1 MHARVQFCDH
11 VTALAGCIHSAKPDP
26 VERQLEKFMQAST
39 MLRWRDL
46 GLLLCDIKFSEL
58 TYLDAFW
65 RDYTNGTLRRMLTD
79 VLLKGTK
86 LIINFPAISFD
97 GLSICFLIAV

>member
-11 VTALAGCIHSAKPDP
+11 VTALTGCISSAKPDP
-26 VERQLEKFMQAST
+26 TERQLEKFMQAST
-39 MLRWRDL
+39 LLRWRDL

-79 VLLKGTK
+79 VLLKGAK
-86 LIINFPAISFD
+86 IIIFFHAV
-97 GLSICFLIAV
+97 SIQ